1 MNHLKSTDIQALRWL
16 KADCEGDLAVH
27 QQLVAPN
34 AQMFGAVGATEV
46 WDVFSEKGKV
56 LAQKLYEFFWGKA
69 AVWF

>member
-34 AQMFGAVGATEV
+34 AQMFGAVGAT
-46 WDVFSEKGKV
+46 DVFSEKGKV
-56 LAQKLYEFFWGKA
+56 LAQK
-69 AVWF
+69 